1 MPASAPAP
9 ASARPPL
16 WTRDFV
22 LVSVGYLFV
31 SMVFYLLMTS
41 MALYAVERFGA
52 SDTLSGVVVGSFVL
66 GAVVTRIVTPPAMEA
81 WGRRRTM
88 VAAMLLYVLSSAAY
102 LVAFSAPALIGVRF
116 VQGMC
121 FGAGATV
128 LATAVQS
135 IIPPSR
141 RAEGTGWFSTA
152 MTASS
157 AIGPMTAIL
166 VVDSLGY
173 DWLFVTVTG
182 ITLCALVCG
191 LALKRIPEPARTGRF
206 VLTRA
211 GVFAPEAA
219 PTAVITAVAGM
230 LYGGGVLAFLAGYA
244 QDNGVGAGVTS
255 LFFLLFATGTVVGRF
270 VLGPLQDRRGDNV
283 LAFPVLLSY
292 AVAFVLLS
300 QWQTEAGLLV
310 SGLLFGMSHGPL
322 ISGFQTIAVQS
333 VAPAKYGVATGTYF
347 LLLDIATGLGPIVVG
362 AVAAGIG
369 LSTAYLLSGAVMAL
383 LTVYYW
389 TVHGRRPQAR
399 RPSA

>member
-1 MPASAPAP
+1 MTASAPTP
-9 ASARPPL
+9 AAARPLL

-31 SMVFYLLMTS
+31 SMIFYLLMTS

-52 SDTLSGVVVGSFVL
+52 SDTLAGVVTGSFVL

-81 WGRRRTM
+81 WGRRRSM
-88 VAAMLLYVLSSAAY
+88 VVAMVVYVLSSAAY
-102 LVAFSAPALIGVRF
+102 LVAFSAPLLIGVRF

-157 AIGPMTAIL
+157 AVGPMTAIL
-166 VVDSLGY
+166 VVDRFGY
-173 DWLFVTVTG
+173 QWLFVTATV
-182 ITLCALVCG
+182 ITLGSLACG
-191 LALKRIPEPARTGRF
+191 LALKRIPEPEPTGRF
-206 VLTRA
+206 VLTPAR
-211 GVFAPEAA
+211 VFAPEAA
-219 PTAVITAVAGM
+219 PISVITAAAGM

-244 QDNGVGAGVTS
+244 QDMGVGAGVTS
-255 LFFLLFATGTVVGRF
+255 VFFLLFALGTVLGRF

-283 LAFPVLLSY
+283 LAFPVLGSY
-292 AVAFVLLS
+292 AAAFVLLS
-300 QWQTEAGLLV
+300 QWQTAPGLLV
-310 SGLLFGMSHGPL
+310 SGLLFGLSHGPL
-322 ISGFQTIAVQS
+322 ISGFQTVAVQS
-333 VAPAKYGVATGTYF
+333 VPPVKFGVATGTYF

-369 LSTAYLLSGAVMAL
+369 LSTAYLLSAAVMASL
-383 LTVYYW
+383 MLYYW
-389 TVHGRRPQAR
+389 LVHGRTPAAR